1 MEKDKRKVIFDRAWE
16 HVEERYLERFLKM
29 TTYLVVL
36 FLFLLLIG
44 IVVGAANLALRYLT
58 QIKQVIVLNNLVCF
72 SGVIWVLIYRCI
84 EYRHIKK
91 EYVSYGHVDRTRVAM
106 FKSALTC
113 LVPNLLA
120 AFAMLLFFP
129 RISIYKLNEIPTF
142 WQFEAGLIWLSSMA
156 LWVIT
161 EIFLESVVRELAV
174 EQ

>member
-1 MEKDKRKVIFDRAWE
+1 MEKDKRKVIFDRARK
-16 HVEERYLERFLKM
+16 HVESRYLEHFLKM
-29 TTYLVVL
+29 ITYLVVL
-36 FLFLLLIG
+36 IVFLLLVG
-44 IVVGAANLALRYLT
+44 IFVGGANLVLQDLT
-58 QIKQVIVLNNLVCF
+58 QFKQWVSLDNLLCF
-72 SGVIWVLIYRCI
+72 SCMAWVLIYRCI

-91 EYVSYGHVDRTRVAM
+91 EYVSNGHVNRIRVAM
-106 FKSALTC
+106 FKSALAC

-129 RISIYKLNEIPTF
+129 GISIYKLNAIPTF

>member
-1 MEKDKRKVIFDRAWE
+1 MEEDKRKDIFDRARK

-44 IVVGAANLALRYLT
+44 IVVGDANLVLRDLT
-58 QIKQVIVLNNLVCF
+58 QFKQWVALDNLLCF
-72 SGVIWVLIYRCI
+72 SSMVWVLICRCI

-91 EYVSYGHVDRTRVAM
+91 EYVSNGLVNRIRVAM
-106 FKSALTC
+106 FKSALAC

-129 RISIYKLNEIPTF
+129 GISIYKLNEIPTF
-142 WQFEAGLIWLSSMA
+142 WQFEPGLIWLSSMA

>member
-1 MEKDKRKVIFDRAWE
+1 MEKDKRKVIFDRARKR
-16 HVEERYLERFLKM
+16 VESRYLEHFLKM

-36 FLFLLLIG
+36 ILFLLLIG
-44 IVVGAANLALRYLT
+44 VFVDGANLVLRDLT
-58 QIKQVIVLNNLVCF
+58 QFKQWVAIDNLLCF
-72 SGVIWVLIYRCI
+72 SSMVWVLIYRCI

-91 EYVSYGHVDRTRVAM
+91 EYVSNGFGNRTRVAM
-106 FKSALTC
+106 FKSALAC

-129 RISIYKLNEIPTF
+129 GISIYKLNEIPTF

-161 EIFLESVVRELAV
+161 EIFLESVVREFAV

>member
-1 MEKDKRKVIFDRAWE
+1 MEEDKRKVIFDRARK
-16 HVEERYLERFLKM
+16 HVEKRYLERFLKM

-44 IVVGAANLALRYLT
+44 IVVGGANLVLRDLT
-58 QIKQVIVLNNLVCF
+58 QFKQWVALDNLLCF
-72 SGVIWVLIYRCI
+72 SSMVWVLIYRCI

-91 EYVSYGHVDRTRVAM
+91 EYVSNGLNRTRVAM
-106 FKSALTC
+106 FKSALAC

-129 RISIYKLNEIPTF
+129 GISIYKLNEIPTF
-142 WQFEAGLIWLSSMA
+142 WQFESGLIWLGSMA

-161 EIFLESVVRELAV
+161 EIFLESVVRELVV